1 MRRRTAK
8 RDGRKC
14 AVAGLRRP
22 SRQGLHGAA
31 ISRATRWI
39 LSRLIQDVVL
49 VPVRVAARM
58 HAGMAARAAIPAIN
72 FPAGPDQRRSE
83 AINPASH
90 WTERSAYLCLQQVRS
105 SEIPCHDCDLH
116 PPSVAWPERCR
127 TAGQAKPGSRRS
139 VAGMPLPDNADRNAE
154 KTGFRAA
161 GKCTRPRNSLKQAS
175 HLGRTTGPGLRQI

>member
-14 AVAGLRRP
+14 EVAGLRRP

-39 LSRLIQDVVL
+39 LSHLIQDVAL

-83 AINPASH
+83 AIDPASH
-90 WTERSAYLCLQQVRS
+90 WTERSAYLCLQQVRG
-105 SEIPCHDCDLH
+105 EKTHWHDWGH
-116 PPSVAWPERCR
+116 GPFSRTWPEHCR
-127 TAGQAKPGSRRS
+127 PTGQSTARPTPRAKGLLAHRVQTEMQEKRVSR
-139 VAGMPLPDNADRNAE
+139 
-154 KTGFRAA
+154 
-161 GKCTRPRNSLKQAS
+161 Q
-175 HLGRTTGPGLRQI
+175 RQ